1 MPWVAA
7 IGSPVSPTRTPPLPL
22 PTERPTMSAT
32 ETDQSSADGDSGL
45 AARDPARRR
54 RALLAVAGIF
64 VVAGLGWFLLWY
76 FVLSTRVT
84 TDNAYVGGNQVAI
97 SAQVPGTVVAILA
110 DDTQRVVAGQVLV
123 RLDPTDAKVRLEQ
136 ARSALAQAVRGVRQQ
151 TSSARGADAQ
161 VVTARLALQKAEA
174 DLKRRL
180 PLLAAHAEAPEIVQ
194 HLRDGVAQA
203 RSTLAA
209 AEAQSAAAHAAIE
222 GTDVAQN
229 PAVLQARANFSAAW
243 IAAQRD
249 AIYAPVSGYVAQRS
263 VQLGNSVQ
271 PGQQLMTVVP
281 LHDLWI
287 EANFKESQLRHIR
300 IGQPATIVSDVY
312 GSDAV
317 FHGKVIG
324 LGAGTGSVFSL
335 LPAQNATGNWIKV
348 VQRVPVRISLDNQEL
363 DKHPLRVGLSTE
375 VTVDISH
382 DQGPMLATTPAQQP
396 VARTDVYQQMASQA
410 DAEAGQIIRAN
421 LPQQVH

>member
-1 MPWVAA
+1 
-7 IGSPVSPTRTPPLPL
+7 
-22 PTERPTMSAT
+22 MSTT
-32 ETDQSSADGDSGL
+32 ETDRSSVDANDSGM
-45 AARDPARRR
+45 AAKDPAKRR
-54 RALLAVAGIF
+54 RALLIVAAAFIL
-64 VVAGLGWFLLWY
+64 AGLAWFALWF
-76 FVLSTRVT
+76 FVFSTRVK

-110 DDTQRVVAGQVLV
+110 DDTQRVEAGQVLV

-151 TSSARGADAQ
+151 TSSASSADAQ
-161 VVTARLALQKAEA
+161 VDAARLALQKADA
-174 DLKRRL
+174 DLKRHL
-180 PLLAAHAEAPEIVQ
+180 PLLAAHAESPEIVQ

-203 RSTLAA
+203 RAALAG
-209 AEAQSAAAHAAIE
+209 AQAQAAAAHAAIE
-222 GTDVAQN
+222 GTDVARN
-229 PAVLQARANFSAAW
+229 PGVMQARANFSAAW
-243 IAAQRD
+243 IAAQRN

-281 LHDLWI
+281 LHDLWV

-300 IGQPATIVSDVY
+300 IGQPATVVSDLY
-312 GSDAV
+312 GDDAV

-348 VQRVPVRISLDNQEL
+348 VQRVPVRISLDNAEL
-363 DKHPLRVGLSTE
+363 DKHPLRVGLSSE
-375 VTVDISH
+375 VTIDITDDKGSV
-382 DQGPMLATTPAQQP
+382 LAATPAQQP
-396 VARTDVYQQMASQA
+396 VAQTDVYTQMAAKA
-410 DAEAGQIIRAN
+410 DAEAEQVIRAN
-421 LPQQVH
+421 LPRGAR

>member
-1 MPWVAA
+1 
-7 IGSPVSPTRTPPLPL
+7 
-22 PTERPTMSAT
+22 MSTT
-32 ETDQSSADGDSGL
+32 ETDRSSVDANDSGM
-45 AARDPARRR
+45 AAKDPAKRR
-54 RALLAVAGIF
+54 RALLIVAAAF
-64 VVAGLGWFLLWY
+64 TLAGLAWFALWF
-76 FVLSTRVT
+76 FVFSTRVK

-110 DDTQRVVAGQVLV
+110 DDTQRVEAGQVLV

-151 TSSARGADAQ
+151 TSSASSADAQ
-161 VVTARLALQKAEA
+161 VDAARLALQKADA
-174 DLKRRL
+174 DLKRHL
-180 PLLAAHAEAPEIVQ
+180 PLLAAHAESPEIVQ

-203 RSTLAA
+203 RAALAG
-209 AEAQSAAAHAAIE
+209 AQAQAAAAHAAIE
-222 GTDVAQN
+222 GTDVARN
-229 PAVLQARANFSAAW
+229 PGVMQARANFSAAW
-243 IAAQRD
+243 IAAQRN

-281 LHDLWI
+281 LHDLWV

-300 IGQPATIVSDVY
+300 IGQPATVVSDLY
-312 GSDAV
+312 GDDAV

-348 VQRVPVRISLDNQEL
+348 VQRVPVRISLDNAEL
-363 DKHPLRVGLSTE
+363 DKHPLRVGLSSE
-375 VTVDISH
+375 VTIDITDDKGSV
-382 DQGPMLATTPAQQP
+382 LAATPAQQP
-396 VARTDVYQQMASQA
+396 VAQTDVYTQMAAKA
-410 DAEAGQIIRAN
+410 DAEAEQVIRAN
-421 LPQQVH
+421 LPRDAR